1 MGQLNVLYGISCV
14 YVLPVFFNGS
24 LVCTVLQHWTGL
36 AELLS
41 SVHVGVNITHPLDTF
56 SLLKRPYVLASL
68 RVSYERIK
76 S

>member
-24 LVCTVLQHWTGL
+24 LVCTVLQHWTGS

-41 SVHVGVNITHPLDTF
+41 SGHAGVNITHPLDAF
-56 SLLKRPYVLASL
+56 FPLKRPYVLASL
-68 RVSYERIK
+68 RVSHERIR